1 MSEKIVKD
9 QQAHLRAPAGREGE
23 TFQQTGTKAYKIIG
37 MRRPANQNGIFF
49 PRNLL

>member
-1 MSEKIVKD
+1 MKI
-9 QQAHLRAPAGREGE
+9 LREYEGNVCMETEGFHEGE
-23 TFQQTGTKAYKIIG
+23 TFQQTGTKAYKIVG